1 MIETNLF
8 TKQKQT
14 HRHRKQT
21 DDYQKEKWQGGI
33 NQEFEIG
40 RCKLTYINKQGPIVQ
55 HRGLYAISCNNL
67 NGKEYK
73 KYVAESLCSTPE
85 TNITL

>member
-1 MIETNLF
+1 MQYLVI
-8 TKQKQT
+8 
-14 HRHRKQT
+14 
-21 DDYQKEKWQGGI
+21 
-33 NQEFEIG
+33 
-40 RCKLTYINKQGPIVQ
+40 TY
-55 HRGLYAISCNNL
+55 